1 MALPVSAFKAYD
13 IRGRVPDELNA
24 EIAEAIGRAYASFLA
39 PDRVVVGHDIRLSSP
54 EITDGLIN
62 GLRAAGVS
70 VSHIGECGTE
80 EIYFAT
86 EHYGFDGGI
95 VVTASHNPMN
105 YNGMKLVRSG
115 SRPVS
120 GDTGLHVIRDLV
132 AVNRFADAGERG
144 SLGMLDHRA
153 AYVNHLLGYID
164 AEQLAAMKIVANP
177 GNGGAGSVIDAL
189 SEKLPVEFIKV
200 HFEPDGH
207 FPHGVPNPL
216 LETNRSSTIEAV
228 KESGAALGVAWDG
241 DFDRCFLFDENG
253 RFIEGYYIVGLL
265 AKAFLEKSAG
275 GVIVHDP
282 RLTWNTIDIVESAGG
297 SAVMSKTGH
306 AFIKER
312 MRAEDAIYGGEMS
325 AHHYFCDFAYCDSG
339 MLPWMLII
347 DLMSRTGKKLSELVD
362 ERIERFPVSGEI
374 NRRIEDPAGL
384 LDRLELLYGADAD
397 RVDHVDGLSVEY
409 PDWRF
414 NVRASNTEPVVR
426 LNVES
431 RGNKELMMQKR
442 DELLAHMGGEPA

>member
-1 MALPVSAFKAYD
+1 M
-13 IRGRVPDELNA
+13 
-24 EIAEAIGRAYASFLA
+24 
-39 PDRVVVGHDIRLSSP
+39 
-54 EITDGLIN
+54 
-62 GLRAAGVS
+62 
-70 VSHIGECGTE
+70 
-80 EIYFAT
+80 
-86 EHYGFDGGI
+86 
-95 VVTASHNPMN
+95 
-105 YNGMKLVRSG
+105 
-115 SRPVS
+115 
-120 GDTGLHVIRDLV
+120 
-132 AVNRFADAGERG
+132 
-144 SLGMLDHRA
+144 
-153 AYVNHLLGYID
+153 
-164 AEQLAAMKIVANP
+164 
-177 GNGGAGSVIDAL
+177 
-189 SEKLPVEFIKV
+189 
-200 HFEPDGH
+200 
-207 FPHGVPNPL
+207 
-216 LETNRSSTIEAV
+216 
-228 KESGAALGVAWDG
+228 
-241 DFDRCFLFDENG
+241 
-253 RFIEGYYIVGLL
+253 L

-325 AHHYFCDFAYCDSG
+325 AHHYFRDFAYCDSG

-431 RGNKELMMQKR
+431 LGNKELMMQKR